1 MTDKT
6 REILI
11 EKKAKL
17 LEFVGEENDPLLHSK
32 HGDIYLVNTLNS
44 FMGITP
50 AFKVGMPLIID
61 NGEEAVTLQTVTEI
75 NWEYN
80 YLISDNIFYSFRFI
94 QRNIYELLKND

>member
-1 MTDKT
+1 MTNKT

-11 EKKAKL
+11 EKKQL
-17 LEFVGEENDPLLHSK
+17 LECVGGEDNPLLHSK

-44 FMGITP
+44 FIGITP

-61 NGEEAVTLQTVTEI
+61 SEEETVTLPTVTEI

-94 QRNIYELLKND
+94 PLNIYELLKND

>member
-1 MTDKT
+1 MTNRT

-32 HGDIYLVNTLNS
+32 HGDIYVVNASYSYRGL
-44 FMGITP
+44 TP
-50 AFKVGMPLIID
+50 SFKVGMPLIID
-61 NGEEAVTLQTVTEI
+61 DGENVVTLPSITEI

-80 YLISDNIFYSFRFI
+80 YLISDNVFYSFRFYPH
-94 QRNIYELLKND
+94 NLFELIGND